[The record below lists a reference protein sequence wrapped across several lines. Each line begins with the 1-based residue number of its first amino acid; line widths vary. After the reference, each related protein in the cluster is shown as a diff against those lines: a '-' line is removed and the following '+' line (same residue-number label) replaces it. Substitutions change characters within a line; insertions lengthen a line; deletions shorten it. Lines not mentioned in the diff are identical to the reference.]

1 MGMRAMT
8 RILLAFAALV
18 FSLALNDETF
28 AAEKRVALVIGN
40 GAYKAP
46 LELVNPPED
55 ARAVAQSLSRLGFE
69 VIQGYDLK
77 GTEMTAK
84 LKDFARAVQGADAA
98 LFFYA
103 GHGMQVAGE
112 NYLIPVDA
120 VLKSEADLDFDAVK
134 LDTVMRQLL
143 REAKVKIVI
152 LDACRDN
159 PLAAQLSRS
168 MGAARSRSLNPS
180 AGMAPVD
187 AQNASGTLI
196 AFATAPGTVA
206 SDGSSGHSPF
216 TAALL
221 SHLETP
227 NLDIDA
233 MMKRVRGEVSKITGE
248 HQQPWTNSSL
258 TSEFFMKSAPA
269 PAPETAAAAPA
280 QKPAAPAPAVQTPAV
295 QTASIDPPAASPPS
309 RNLNIAGSVT
319 DELRAQR
326 ADKASESALALS
338 RDQIKDVN
346 VRLILL
352 GHNAGGTGNTLT
364 PGSRK
369 ALSAFQTA
377 AGLVPSGYLNR
388 GQFELLKARSD
399 PQFTAWVQQGKPAL
413 ASVEAQAE
421 TPQADTPRR
430 AAKPERVERAERA
443 ERPERGRASS
453 GPDSGASAR
462 STGEFLGGVARGLSR
477 GRIGF

>member
-1 MGMRAMT
+1 MT
-8 RILLAFAALV
+8 RFFMFIAVSLFAILLGDGAQ
-18 FSLALNDETF
+18 

-77 GTEMTAK
+77 GTEMTAR
-84 LKDFARAVQGADAA
+84 LKEFARAVQGADAA

-120 VLKSEADLDFDAVK
+120 ILKSEADLDFDAVK

-180 AGMAPVD
+180 AGMAAVD

-196 AFATAPGTVA
+196 AFATSPGTVA
-206 SDGSSGHSPF
+206 SDGAGGHSPF

-221 SHLETP
+221 THLETP
-227 NLDIDA
+227 NLDIDL
-233 MMKRVRGEVSKITGE
+233 MMKRVRGDVSKTTGE

-258 TSEFFMKSAPA
+258 TSEFFMKSGPA
-269 PAPETAAAAPA
+269 AAPETAAAAPKQIPSA
-280 QKPAAPAPAVQTPAV
+280 QT
-295 QTASIDPPAASPPS
+295 TASIDPPAASPPS
-309 RNLNIAGSVT
+309 RNLSVAGSVS

-326 ADKASESALALS
+326 ADKASEGALALS

-352 GHNAGGTGNTLT
+352 GHNAGSTGNVLT
-364 PGSRK
+364 AASRK
-369 ALSAFQTA
+369 AMSAFQTA

-388 GQFELLKARSD
+388 GQLDLLKARSD

-413 ASVEAQAE
+413 ASTDAEAE

-430 AAKPERVERAERA
+430 AAKTERQERA
-443 ERPERGRASS
+443 ERPERGRTS
-453 GPDSGASAR
+453 GSDGGASAR
-462 STGEFLGGVARGLSR
+462 TTGEFLGGVARGLSR
-477 GRIGF
+477 GKIGF

>member
-1 MGMRAMT
+1 MRW
-8 RILLAFAALV
+8 ILIAFAALV
-18 FSLALNDETF
+18 FSLALNDATF

-233 MMKRVRGEVSKITGE
+233 MMKRVRGEVSKTTGE

-258 TSEFFMKSAPA
+258 TSEFFMKSGPA
-269 PAPETAAAAPA
+269 ATPEAAAAAPA
-280 QKPAAPAPAVQTPAV
+280 QKPSVQM
-295 QTASIDPPAASPPS
+295 TASIDAPAGSPPS
-309 RNLNIAGSVT
+309 RNLNIAGSVS
-319 DELRAQR
+319 DDLRAQR
-326 ADKASESALALS
+326 ADKASEAALALS
-338 RDQIKDVN
+338 KDQIKDIN

-352 GHNAGGTGNTLT
+352 GHNAGSSGAALT
-364 PGSRK
+364 AGSRK

-388 GQFELLKARSD
+388 GQLDVLKARSD

-413 ASVEAQAE
+413 ASVEAEAE
-421 TPQADTPRR
+421 TPAVDTPRR
-430 AAKPERVERAERA
+430 AKPERAERA
-443 ERPERGRASS
+443 ERPERAGRGRASS
-453 GPDSGASAR
+453 GSDSGASAR

-477 GRIGF
+477 GKIGF

>member
-1 MGMRAMT
+1 MARLFT
-8 RILLAFAALV
+8 LFALFL
-18 FSLALNDETF
+18 FSITF
-28 AAEKRVALVIGN
+28 SDGAQAAEKRVALVIGN

-46 LELVNPPED
+46 LDLVNPPED

-84 LKDFARAVQGADAA
+84 LKEFTRAVQGADAA

-180 AGMAPVD
+180 AGMAAVD

-233 MMKRVRGEVSKITGE
+233 MMKRVRGEVSKTTGE

-258 TSEFFMKSAPA
+258 TSEFFMKSGPA
-269 PAPETAAAAPA
+269 PVTEVAAAAAPA
-280 QKPAAPAPAVQTPAV
+280 PKPTAPASAAQAPAV

-364 PGSRK
+364 VGSRK

-413 ASVEAQAE
+413 ASTEAEAE

-430 AAKPERVERAERA
+430 AAKPERAERAERA

-453 GPDSGASAR
+453 GSDGGASAR